1 MTDYVAESSVGWLDH
16 SAKDS
21 QRMRELISA
30 FGDRQSIDNLGIG
43 IVRDSISEQLFPGIS
58 TIQTRARYFFF
69 IPWFCQRLEGERVSP
84 ADFSR
89 RYRALEIA
97 LIDRLVK
104 AGEANGVIG
113 YQARA
118 NLKRLAIE
126 VYWGGLG
133 AYRIRSV
140 DGSVADY
147 RRGLSS
153 LYRYRNADHRDDDG
167 NVIGTLLATWD
178 PVLPAPPSDLYEETD
193 LALTEDEATY
203 LVNSIRHSQ
212 PDTLVA
218 QLAGRNPALFDE
230 PDIWHLPHDAL
241 PDKQRDLI
249 RHAQLFALAAQPAR
263 ALYNLLLA
271 QRSDHPLAPAVE
283 AAAEEELEQWRADRQ
298 PLLPALDAWVSQL
311 DAFWQLA
318 DPDHSISSPRK
329 GSIGRLIEL
338 CHAHADDLE
347 QVGALHREIQ
357 ETERKLKGPLA
368 RLSHGRALDTWT
380 GQAFGAGYL
389 DYRWRPATRILG
401 DIAEALA

>member
-30 FGDRQSIDNLGIG
+30 FGDRQSVDNLGIG
-43 IVRDSISEQLFPGIS
+43 IVRDLISEQLFPGIS

-69 IPWFCQRLEGERVSP
+69 IPWFCQRLEDKRVSS

-104 AGEANGVIG
+104 AGEDNGVIG
-113 YQARA
+113 SQARA

-133 AYRIRSV
+133 TYRIRSI
-140 DGSVADY
+140 DGSLADY

-153 LYRYRNADHRDDDG
+153 LYWHRNADHRDDDG
-167 NVIGTLLATWD
+167 NVIGTPLATWD
-178 PVLPAPPSDLYEETD
+178 PVLPDPPSDLYEETD
-193 LALTEDEATY
+193 LDLTEDEATY
-203 LVNSIRHSQ
+203 LVNSIRRSQ

-218 QLAGRNPALFDE
+218 QLAGRNPALFAE

-241 PDKQRDLI
+241 PNKQRDLI
-249 RHAQLFALAAQPAR
+249 RHAQLFALAIQPAR

-271 QRSDHPLAPAVE
+271 QRSNHPLAPEVE
-283 AAAEEELEQWRADRQ
+283 AAAEEELEQWRIDRL
-298 PLLPALDAWVSQL
+298 PLLPALDAWVVQL
-311 DAFWQLA
+311 DTFWELA
-318 DPDHSISSPRK
+318 DPGHSISAPRK
-329 GSIGRLIEL
+329 GSIARLIEL

-347 QVGALHREIQ
+347 QADSLHREIQ
-357 ETERKLKGPLA
+357 ETERWLKGSLA
-368 RLSHGRALDTWT
+368 RLSYGRALDTWI
-380 GQAFGAGYL
+380 GQPFGTGYL
-389 DYRWRPATRILG
+389 GYRWQPATRILG
-401 DIAEALA
+401 DIAKALA